1 MAEGSEEKT
10 AKLVGPLSAEKYRGA
25 ELHDSEKQD
34 DREHGKDE
42 KFAHCSFSF
51 GDGP

>member
-1 MAEGSEEKT
+1 MAESRTENA
-10 AKLVGPLSAEKYRGA
+10 AKLVGPLSAEKYSGT
-25 ELHDSEKQD
+25 ELRDGEKHD
-34 DREHGKDE
+34 DREHGKDD